1 MIPSNLQVRRATVE
15 DVPRLAEF
23 WNEEGLPSEE
33 LARRFQEFQVVER
46 GEEGLLGTVGL
57 RLAGTEGRL
66 HSEAFAS
73 AEYADLVRDAV
84 WQRVQV
90 IAKNHG
96 LVRVWTQLNAPF
108 WHLNGFLHP
117 APEIAARL
125 PAAFAGD
132 PRPWRFVQLREE
144 TAAPVSFDKEF
155 AMFREMEQEKTA
167 QVFRRAKFLKLIAAL
182 LLLVVFALI
191 LVGAFVWFKT
201 QGARR

>member
-90 IAKNHG
+90 IAKIG
-96 LVRVWTQLNAPF
+96 
-108 WHLNGFLHP
+108 
-117 APEIAARL
+117 
-125 PAAFAGD
+125 
-132 PRPWRFVQLREE
+132 
-144 TAAPVSFDKEF
+144 
-155 AMFREMEQEKTA
+155 
-167 QVFRRAKFLKLIAAL
+167 RAH
-182 LLLVVFALI
+182 V
-191 LVGAFVWFKT
+191 
-201 QGARR
+201 